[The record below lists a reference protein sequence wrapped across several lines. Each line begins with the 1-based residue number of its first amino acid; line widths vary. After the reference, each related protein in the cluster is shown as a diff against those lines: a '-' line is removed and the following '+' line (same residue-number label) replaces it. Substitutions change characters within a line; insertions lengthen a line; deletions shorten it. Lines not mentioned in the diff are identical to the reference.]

1 METLMT
7 LYSFIGGKDRKKKE
21 RFDFILEPLQ
31 AMTQLALLAYCPIGA
46 KLSIANNILYIQMP
60 TWSQGLTRNYNKDS
74 REDVFF
80 LFNAISRFSKFYN
93 TDNTHTDDL
102 DLDHLHNTKQL
113 LYELLVK
120 MSQAGIDKMI
130 QTYANVEQ
138 PSLLHTLQMYRTMLD
153 KHMQLAAHQD
163 MTTAKDDI
171 ENVFLQITK
180 IYSDEEYNIL
190 YSTFKLLAK
199 NPTDYLTYID
209 TINATMSP
217 RYLEIKKWINENIVY

>member
-1 METLMT
+1 M
-7 LYSFIGGKDRKKKE
+7 S
-21 RFDFILEPLQ
+21 
-31 AMTQLALLAYCPIGA
+31 
-46 KLSIANNILYIQMP
+46 
-60 TWSQGLTRNYNKDS
+60 TWLQGLTRNYNKDS

-93 TDNTHTDDL
+93 TQAQAQEDDL
-102 DLDHLHNTKQL
+102 DLDHIHDAKATKQL
-113 LYELLVK
+113 LYHLLVK

-130 QTYANVEQ
+130 QTYANVDQ

-153 KHMQLAAHQD
+153 KNMQLAAAAAAPHHD
-163 MTTAKDDI
+163 LTAKDDI
-171 ENVFLQITK
+171 ENVFIQITK

-199 NPTDYLTYID
+199 NPSNYLTYID
-209 TINATMSP
+209 TINSTMNP